1 MRGRC
6 VQYNNIAYIMR
17 QIAVLLLLTFFW
29 GCNNRKPEIKSKTVS
44 DPNVPSA
51 YVSID
56 TADGQQFR
64 VVIQE
69 GKTSVLISE
78 SEIRV
83 VDSLLQ
89 QQIDEHNRKSDKT
102 FSIDLSKYRRQYFP
116 SIGTNGDKKVEVNCF
131 CQVHNNDD
139 WKKQRV
145 QVNDGSK
152 CYFNIK
158 VDLTTLTVLN
168 FHING
173 QA

>member
-1 MRGRC
+1 MKK
-6 VQYNNIAYIMR
+6 IAL
-17 QIAVLLLLTFFW
+17 LLLLTFSL
-29 GCNNRKPEIKSKTVS
+29 GCKDRTAAIKSKTKS

-69 GKTSVLISE
+69 GKKVVSVSE
-78 SEIRV
+78 SEMHL
-83 VDSLLQ
+83 VDSLLK
-89 QQIDEHNRKSDKT
+89 QQIEEHNRKSGKA
-102 FSIDLSKYRRQYFP
+102 FSIDLSKYKRQYFP
-116 SIGTNGDKKVEVNCF
+116 SIDTNGDKIVEVNCF
-131 CQVHNNDD
+131 CQVHNDD
-139 WKKQRV
+139 NWKKQRV
-145 QVNDGSK
+145 EVHDGGK

-168 FHING
+168 FHVNG